1 MSNTKYDRRK
11 WQATNNC
18 YLELNSYPESFIKSK
33 QTKSII
39 GNQLQKRG
47 RELLIKPQQGEKS
60 VIQLI
65 QHSSLSPTPIKSLD
79 IVERK

>member
-1 MSNTKYDRRK
+1 MSSTKYDRRK
-11 WQATNNC
+11 WQATNC

-47 RELLIKPQQGEKS
+47 RELLIKPQGEKS